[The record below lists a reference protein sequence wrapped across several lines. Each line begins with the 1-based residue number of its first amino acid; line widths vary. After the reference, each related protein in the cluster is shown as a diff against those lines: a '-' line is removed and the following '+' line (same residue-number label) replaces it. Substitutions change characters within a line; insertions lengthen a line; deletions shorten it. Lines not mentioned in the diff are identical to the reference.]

1 MTWSTRL
8 RGCVT
13 NPFEAQ
19 GLRQVVAA
27 TKAKYRA
34 AEKRAAK
41 APMVPTPAEKKMA
54 DQYEQVRHYY
64 RWKRSLIRTQLMG
77 SQKDQWKTLTRLL
90 RTMTIEDSG
99 NLIGYVQ
106 NAQWIHE
113 LDVEAKHVLLSVV
126 ASAIVRLRIINGY
139 DPFDDG
145 IPGEGPTAFIAIR
158 DMLTMRTSRQKL

>member
-54 DQYEQVRHYY
+54 DQYKQVRHYY

-77 SQKDQWKTLTRLL
+77 QQKEQWKTLTRLL
-90 RTMTIEDSG
+90 RTMTIEDSDK
-99 NLIGYVQ
+99 LISYVRG
-106 NAQWIHE
+106 AAWIHD
-113 LDVEAKHVLLSVV
+113 LDAEAKHVLLSVV
-126 ASAIVRLRIINGY
+126 ASAIVRLRIVNGY
-139 DPFDDG
+139 EPYDDG
-145 IPGEGPTAFIAIR
+145 IPGEGPTAFITIR
-158 DMLTMRTSRQKL
+158 DMLTRQTTRQKL

>member
-1 MTWSTRL
+1 M
-8 RGCVT
+8 T
-13 NPFEAQ
+13 NPFELQ

-41 APMVPTPAEKKMA
+41 APMVPTPAEKEVK
-54 DQYEQVRHYY
+54 ERNIQVRHYY
-64 RWKRSLIRTQLMG
+64 RWKRSLIKAQLMG
-77 SQKDQWKTLTRLL
+77 PQKEQWKTLTQLL
-90 RTMTIEDSG
+90 RKMTIEDSDK
-99 NLIGYVQ
+99 LISYVRG
-106 NAQWIHE
+106 AAWIHD
-113 LDVEAKHVLLSVV
+113 LDAEAKHVLLSVV

-145 IPGEGPTAFIAIR
+145 IPGEGPTAFVAIR